1 MKIINCKGHMIKML
15 RRHIDSFYDYLEKL
29 KSKDSLSTNGK
40 RSIVSILTKNTSS
53 LGGWFWLATMIRQFF

>member
-1 MKIINCKGHMIKML
+1 MIKML

-40 RSIVSILTKNTSS
+40 RSIVSTFKISIHLS
-53 LGGWFWLATMIRQFF
+53 

>member
-1 MKIINCKGHMIKML
+1 MKIINCKGHMIKIL

-40 RSIVSILTKNTSS
+40 RSIVSTFKISIHLS
-53 LGGWFWLATMIRQFF
+53 